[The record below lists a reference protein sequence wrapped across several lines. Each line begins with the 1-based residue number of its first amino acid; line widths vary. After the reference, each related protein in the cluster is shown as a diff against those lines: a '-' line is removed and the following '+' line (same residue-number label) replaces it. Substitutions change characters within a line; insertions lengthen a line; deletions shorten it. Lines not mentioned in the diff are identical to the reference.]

1 MKLSV
6 LNRKVHYWVSIF
18 VAGPLLIV
26 AVTGVLLQIKKQW
39 TWVQPTERKGSGNEP
54 AVSFER
60 ILEACRSVPEAGVA
74 SWSDIVRIDVR
85 PSKGILKATTKTDWE
100 IQIDSKTGEVLQS
113 AYRRSDWIEAIHDG
127 SFFTDWAKYGLFLP
141 SGIGFILLTLTGAYL
156 FWQPIGVK
164 WRRRKNK

>member
-1 MKLSV
+1 MKPSL

-18 VAGPLLIV
+18 IALPLLVI

-39 TWVQPTERKGSGNEP
+39 AWVQPTELKGSGKEP
-54 AVSFER
+54 VVSFDR
-60 ILEACRSVPEAGVA
+60 ILEASRSVPEAGVT
-74 SWSDIVRIDVR
+74 SWADITRIDVR
-85 PSKGILKATTKTDWE
+85 PPKGILKVTTKTDWE
-100 IQIDSKTGEVLQS
+100 IQIDTKTGEVLQS

-141 SGIGFILLTLTGAYL
+141 SGIGLILLTLTGAYL

-164 WRRRKNK
+164 WRRKKKT

>member
-1 MKLSV
+1 MKPSL

-18 VAGPLLIV
+18 IAVPLLVI

-39 TWVQPTERKGSGNEP
+39 AWVQPTELKGSGKEP
-54 AVSFER
+54 VISFDR
-60 ILEACRSVPEAGVA
+60 ILEASRSVPDAGVV

-85 PSKGILKATTKTDWE
+85 PSKGVLKVTTKTDWE
-100 IQIDSKTGEVLQS
+100 IQIDAKTGEVLQS

-141 SGIGFILLTLTGAYL
+141 SGIGLILLTLTGAYL

-164 WRRRKNK
+164 WRRRKK